1 MSRYVLKRILQM
13 ALTLFLIMTIL
24 FVLLKITPGSPFQ
37 NPKITQEMRAMLE
50 AKYGLD
56 QPVLVQYFMYLS
68 NLIRGDLGTSIIM
81 SKNYPVWDMVSGPL
95 NITIRLGLIALFYG
109 SAVGVFLGAIAAL
122 NRNKF
127 WDHFNTV
134 IAVIGVSVPSFV
146 VAMILLMVRRNFP
159 FIPVIYQP
167 YNPSLGVTRLDEI
180 VSMTLPILTLSFGVI
195 ASISRYVRTELVEVY
210 NSDFILLAR
219 AKGLNKRQVFTK
231 HAFRNALI
239 PIVTIMGPMMVALI
253 TGSTVVERFFGVPG
267 LAQMTIKSI
276 NVKDTFVT
284 LAAELLYS
292 AMFVFTMLVV
302 DIAYGIIDPRIR
314 LVGGGK
320 NNE

>member
-1 MSRYVLKRILQM
+1 MTRYVLKRVLQM
-13 ALTLFLIMTIL
+13 ALTLFLIITIL

-56 QPVLVQYFMYLS
+56 QPILVQYGMYLL
-68 NLIRGDLGTSIIM
+68 NLLKGDFGTSIVMI
-81 SKNYPVWDMVSGPL
+81 KNYPVWDMVSGPL
-95 NITIRLGLIALFYG
+95 AITVRLGIIALFYG
-109 SAVGVFLGAIAAL
+109 ATVGIFLGAIAAL

-127 WDHFNTV
+127 WDHFNTIV
-134 IAVIGVSVPSFV
+134 AVLGVSVPSFV
-146 VAMILLMVRRNFP
+146 VAMILLMLRRNFP
-159 FIPVIYQP
+159 FIPVIFNA
-167 YNPSLGVTRLDEI
+167 YNPKLGVSMMDEI
-180 VSMTLPILTLSFGVI
+180 ISMTLPILALSFGVI

-210 NSDFILLAR
+210 SSDYILLAR

-284 LAAELLYS
+284 LAAEGLYS
-292 AMFVFTMLVV
+292 FMFVITMLVI